1 MPEKEKYETICQ
13 QIFSVLL
20 INEKSLKQELLNFGT
35 PSTNIFFAL
44 TKKICL
50 QTLVEIIF
58 RYH

>member
-35 PSTNIFFAL
+35 PSAKFFAL
-44 TKKICL
+44 IIKTFL

-58 RYH
+58 R

>member
-44 TKKICL
+44 IKKIFL
-50 QTLVEIIF
+50 QIF
-58 RYH
+58 